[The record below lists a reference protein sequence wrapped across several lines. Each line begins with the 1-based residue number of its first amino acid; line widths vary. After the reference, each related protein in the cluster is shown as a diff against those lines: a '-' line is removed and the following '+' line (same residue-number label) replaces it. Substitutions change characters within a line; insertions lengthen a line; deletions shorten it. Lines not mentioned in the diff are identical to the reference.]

1 MDDILLVGGGLAN
14 GLIAARLAERRPQV
28 RFTVLEAG
36 DALGG
41 NHTWSFHASDVGAA
55 DRDFLAPFL
64 ASSWAGT
71 DVHFPG
77 FSRTLPGGYAS
88 ISSARLAAALA
99 GRFADR
105 IRTGAPVATVAA
117 DHVVLEDGTR
127 LDAGAV
133 IDGRGAAP
141 SRHLDLGWQKFV
153 GLELR
158 LERPHRLARP
168 IIMDARVTQLDGYR
182 FVYVLPLDA
191 DTLLVED
198 TYYADGPDLSAE
210 AVRARVIAYAA
221 GMGWRGQ
228 VARSEEGVLPI
239 ALGGDI
245 AAFLGE
251 GPAGVARSGLRAAL
265 FHPTTGYS
273 LPDAVA
279 LAGHVST
286 LPDLSGPAL
295 AAATRDFAVKRWE
308 SRGFFRL
315 LNRMLF
321 RAAEPAQRYRI
332 LARFYRLSPG
342 LIARFYAGRLT
353 LADQARIL
361 TGRPPV
367 PLLRAVRCLTE
378 TRGSTLSP

>member
-28 RFTVLEAG
+28 RFAILEAG
-36 DALGG
+36 AAPGG
-41 NHTWSFHASDVGAA
+41 NHTWSFHASDVDAA

-64 ASSWAGT
+64 AASWTGT
-71 DVHFPG
+71 DVHFPA

-88 ISSARLAAALA
+88 MSSTRLAAALA

-105 IRTGAPVATVAA
+105 IRTGAKVASVAA

-158 LERPHRLARP
+158 LDRPHRLTRP

-198 TYYADGPDLSAE
+198 TYYADGPELSAE

-228 VARSEEGVLPI
+228 VVRAEEGVLPI

-245 AAFLGE
+245 AAFLAE
-251 GPAGVARSGLRAAL
+251 GTAGVARSGLRAAL

-279 LAGHVST
+279 LAGHLST

-321 RAAEPAQRYRI
+321 RAAEPARRYRI
-332 LARFYRLSPG
+332 LERFYRLSPG
-342 LIARFYAGRLT
+342 LIARFYGARLT

-367 PLLRAVRCLTE
+367 PLWRAVRCLTE